1 MLTRL
6 NNPKLSLVSIVDLN
20 RRSADKE
27 LVEQLRKFIILYGDK
42 SLEIDNN
49 NSMRVKEEPD
59 NNAGGFLTFYKDN
72 IDAFIKHK
80 GI

>member
-1 MLTRL
+1 MPTRL
-6 NNPKLSLVSIVDLN
+6 NNLKLSLASIVDLI
-20 RRSADKE
+20 RHSTDKK
-27 LVEQLRKFIILYGDK
+27 LAEQLRKFIILYSDK

-49 NSMRVKEEPD
+49 NSIYIKEEL
-59 NNAGGFLTFYKDN
+59 NNNTRSYLTFYKDN